1 MIGQTKNKNQRWF
14 GRVGRFALSVIV
26 ALVLVTLML
35 LLASVLFEHDPDGH
49 QVRDWLT
56 AGRYWLFAWRLL
68 IYTALGWL
76 WFRVVRAQVVK
87 TSLGGS
93 LRRLEWMTAAFIL
106 VTEIATWRSAL
117 A

>member
-1 MIGQTKNKNQRWF
+1 MAGQTKNQRWL
-14 GRVGRFALSVIV
+14 GRIGRFALGVIV
-26 ALVLVTLML
+26 ALVLVTVLL
-35 LLASVLFEHDPDGH
+35 LLASVLFEHDPDGR
-49 QVRDWLT
+49 QVHDWLI

-68 IYTALGWL
+68 IYTTLGWL
-76 WFRVVRAQVVK
+76 WFRVVRVQVVK
-87 TSLGGS
+87 TSAGGS